1 MEKFT
6 FQSPTNSISLLYG
19 DGYDLCGSLAYTIM
33 DKTGRRP
40 HLTSNVRVISSGANM
55 FDVVIYSEQEG
66 IEVSLDLMLRV
77 SLLSHKQALAAIV
90 PLQVTY
96 RECEVKEFLPP
107 SIEDILL
114 KTGQRAGEIT
124 ELHFD

>member
-1 MEKFT
+1 M
-6 FQSPTNSISLLYG
+6 
-19 DGYDLCGSLAYTIM
+19 
-33 DKTGRRP
+33 
-40 HLTSNVRVISSGANM
+40 TSNVRVMSSGANM